1 MERESER
8 LALLQSWTTK
18 KLANELPDNVSNG
31 TGDLGEFE
39 PVQKEILEL
48 VPLEKATLEASL
60 QETMTS
66 IGL

>member
-39 PVQKEILEL
+39 PV
-48 VPLEKATLEASL
+48 
-60 QETMTS
+60 
-66 IGL
+66 